1 MWVHAGGKE
10 FKLSLALWPQTGQ
23 SQFKSGAPRISAMTR
38 LRLADLRADSLHRQ
52 PDPETDPVDHLHDR
66 GKAEAEAEAKQPAN
80 LNRD

>member
-1 MWVHAGGKE
+1 
-10 FKLSLALWPQTGQ
+10 
-23 SQFKSGAPRISAMTR
+23 MTR